1 MPSLLTRARLILPS
15 EHGSWS
21 LALVPFVIGAGVG
34 ALAPAPNAL
43 PAALLC
49 LVAVMA
55 LFLAR
60 QPLNLWLRIA
70 RGRARRSD
78 RPAALFWS
86 AALLIVT
93 ALSTAGMLALGRWA
107 ALWLAVPALTILIT
121 TLALTAALGPRR
133 LATELI
139 GVAGLALSA
148 PAGAIAV
155 TGHLDA
161 LTAIIWALSAMH
173 SVVGVLYVRLRIDER
188 HGRASR
194 GQAAWVIAAH
204 GLSLLAVV
212 AAALIGWL
220 PWPVTIPVGLLLIRA
235 LIVAR
240 RRPPITSVKR
250 FGFTE
255 IGLSLAFALI
265 VIAAFLLA

>member
-1 MPSLLTRARLILPS
+1 MPMPPLLTRARLILPS

-49 LVAVMA
+49 LIAVLA

-86 AALLIVT
+86 AALLI
-93 ALSTAGMLALGRWA
+93 
-107 ALWLAVPALTILIT
+107 VPALTILIT